1 MSAFSVTHSQRIG
14 DFCVVQTLEETDI
27 AVGQSFTLADV
38 GDGMDGS
45 QLLIAVP
52 LYLYTGITDN
62 GDFTFDY
69 DQPIPDQLLFRDAG
83 ADVSRN
89 YLDPFGT
96 LTYTQ
101 VCTWVTSADCL
112 VFLGIDPA
120 TANDTAYLAMCVNAA
135 NAWVLRKRQEA
146 GYFDQ
151 SLSVVPSNDVKLGTI
166 IYACMNYRERGS
178 IDSYQVFDSGGSVPV
193 LSMGRVMQLIGCNR
207 SQVA

>member
-1 MSAFSVTHSQRIG
+1 MGAFSVTHNMRID
-14 DFCVVQTLEETDI
+14 DFCVIQTLEETDI
-27 AVGQSFTLADV
+27 AVGLSFTLAGV
-38 GDGMDGS
+38 GDSMDGT
-45 QLLIAVP
+45 QVLLAVP
-52 LYLYTGITDN
+52 LYLLTGVTDE
-62 GDFTFDY
+62 GDFIFDY
-69 DQPIPDQLLFRDAG
+69 DVPIPDQLLFRDAG
-83 ADVSRN
+83 TDVARHYIN
-89 YLDPFGT
+89 PLGT

-101 VCTWVTSADCL
+101 TCTWITSADCL

-151 SLSVVPSNDVKLGTI
+151 SLSVAPSNDVKLGSI

-178 IDSYQVFDSGGSVPV
+178 IDSFQVFDSGGAAPV

>member
-178 IDSYQVFDSGGSVPV
+178 IDSYQTFDSGGSVPV

>member
-1 MSAFSVTHSQRIG
+1 MSAFSVTHSMRIG

-38 GDGMDGS
+38 GDGMNGS

-52 LYLYTGITDN
+52 LYLFTGITN
-62 GDFTFDY
+62 EGDFTFDY
-69 DQPIPDQLLFRDAG
+69 DQLIPEQLLFRDAG
-83 ADVSRN
+83 TDVARH

-101 VCTWVTSADCL
+101 TCTWVTSADCL

-120 TANDTAYLAMCVNAA
+120 TQNDTDYLAMCVNAA
-135 NAWVLRKRQEA
+135 NQWVLRKRQEA

-151 SLSVVPSNDVKLGTI
+151 SLSVAPSADIELGTI

-178 IDSYQVFDSGGSVPV
+178 IDSYQTFDSGGAAPV

>member
-1 MSAFSVTHSQRIG
+1 MSVFSVTHSMRIG

-38 GDGMDGS
+38 GDGMNGS

-52 LYLYTGITDN
+52 LYLYTGITEN
-62 GDFTFDY
+62 GDFTFNY
-69 DQPIPDQLLFRDAG
+69 DEPIPDQLLFRDAG

-96 LTYTQ
+96 LTYSQ
-101 VCTWVTSADCL
+101 SCSWVTSADCL

-120 TANDTAYLAMCVNAA
+120 TANDTAYLAMCVSAA
-135 NAWVLRKRQEA
+135 NQWVLRKRQEA

-151 SLSVVPSNDVKLGTI
+151 SLSVAPSADIELGTI

-178 IDSYQVFDSGGSVPV
+178 IDSFQVFDSGGAAPV